1 MCGEGAAEKNRG
13 QYWLRCCTDISKWQ
27 FLDDIFGMVCWKTIG
42 NTSILHVWIWDNTV
56 NIVLCT
62 CCIIYYDVPLL
73 GFIFIYFF
81 QSFVPSTLWF
91 FLSFFFVRN
100 FSCDAITS
108 LLGMRC
114 FWTLDIV
121 DSFQM
126 GENISQVCNFLETK
140 AQPDFPEG
148 KKKKYL
154 KAKTSDTTMLY
165 PGPFPICV
173 SYIS

>member
-108 LLGMRC
+108 L
-114 FWTLDIV
+114 FV
-121 DSFQM
+121 DAMLLNAWHSWQFSDGGKYITSLQFPWDKSTARLSWR
-126 GENISQVCNFLETK
+126 EEKKISE
-140 AQPDFPEG
+140 
-148 KKKKYL
+148 
-154 KAKTSDTTMLY
+154 S
-165 PGPFPICV
+165 
-173 SYIS
+173 